1 MQFFILWQLFWAI
14 SVKVVDLPLLHAY
27 CRNVACEEH
36 TILET
41 EENLGINYFKDKY
54 IPVLHSLLVTSKQ
67 ITCCYLAI
75 CKGLVQVSGDSQ
87 ESC

>member
-14 SVKVVDLPLLHAY
+14 TVKVDLPLLHAY
-27 CRNVACEEH
+27 CPNVAFEEH

-41 EENLGINYFKDKY
+41 AENLGINHFKDKY